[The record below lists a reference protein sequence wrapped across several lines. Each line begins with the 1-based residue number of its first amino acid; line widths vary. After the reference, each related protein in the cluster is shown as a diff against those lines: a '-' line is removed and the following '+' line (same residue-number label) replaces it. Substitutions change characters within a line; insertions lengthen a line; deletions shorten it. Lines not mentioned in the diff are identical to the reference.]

1 MSTRGIRDLSR
12 ARPAGDLRFM
22 AMELLRRVSW
32 SLVGGGGV
40 ALSLWAE
47 GWARSMRRTEA
58 PKSATRRPAKGPGRM
73 LLVGDVVRY
82 CVFVFTYQA
91 LGRRARGHGGLG
103 VVVIGSLLG
112 WYRVVYNGMKAMD

>member
-1 MSTRGIRDLSR
+1 MSTRGIRDLIR

-32 SLVGGGGV
+32 SLVGGGGFV

-58 PKSATRRPAKGPGRM
+58 PKSARRRPAKGPGS
-73 LLVGDVVRY
+73 G
-82 CVFVFTYQA
+82 CC
-91 LGRRARGHGGLG
+91 
-103 VVVIGSLLG
+103 
-112 WYRVVYNGMKAMD
+112 